1 MVYMVIWVCGFRTLN
16 RGREVC
22 GFRTLHGTFPQTYPQ
37 KMGYFSTSFPQILH
51 SFPQVKFDK

>member
-1 MVYMVIWVCGFRTLN
+1 MVIWVCGFRTLN

-37 KMGYFSTSFPQILH
+37 KMGYFSTCFPQILH
-51 SFPQVKFDK
+51 SFSQVKFDK